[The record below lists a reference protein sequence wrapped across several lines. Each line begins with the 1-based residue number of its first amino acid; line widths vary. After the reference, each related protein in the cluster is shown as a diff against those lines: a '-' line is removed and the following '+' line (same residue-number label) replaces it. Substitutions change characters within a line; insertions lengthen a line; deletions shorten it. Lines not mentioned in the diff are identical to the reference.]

1 MENIN
6 TLFKE
11 TSERL
16 GYKLIEFNLDEKYKK
31 IAVVIYKPTGV
42 SINDCE
48 ILTKELLNDI
58 EYIDKFG
65 REYNLEVSSPGV
77 TRKFKSIEEYNIFTG
92 KGIKIT
98 SDMLEGRNRVYTGV
112 LKGVDKK
119 NNILVE
125 NEYNLYK
132 IPYSEIK
139 KGGLVFEKLQNN
151 HGGKL

>member
-1 MENIN
+1 MQNIN
-6 TLFKE
+6 KLFEE

-16 GYKLIEFNLDEKYKK
+16 GYQLIEFNLDEKYKK
-31 IAVVIYKPTGV
+31 IAAVIYKQAGI

-65 REYNLEVSSPGV
+65 KEYSLEVSSPGV
-77 TRKFKSIEEYNIFTG
+77 TRRFKSIVEYNIFAG
-92 KGIKIT
+92 KEIKIT
-98 SDMLEGRNRVYTGV
+98 SDMLEGRSRVYTGV
-112 LKGVDKK
+112 LKGIDKK

-132 IPYSEIK
+132 IPYSKIR
-139 KGGLVFEKLQNN
+139 KGSLVFEKL
-151 HGGKL
+151 